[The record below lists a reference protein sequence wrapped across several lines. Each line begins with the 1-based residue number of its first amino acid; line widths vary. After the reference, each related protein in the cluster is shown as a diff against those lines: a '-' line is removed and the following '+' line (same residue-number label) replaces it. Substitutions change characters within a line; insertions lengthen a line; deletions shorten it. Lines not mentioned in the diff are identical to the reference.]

1 MDDVASLQLENEN
14 LRKIRTRLMQWES
27 KQNALAAINVVQEE
41 CLEQING
48 VWSQESEVT
57 FV

>member
-27 KQNALAAINVVQEE
+27 KQNALAAINVLQEE